1 MNYMLNALM
10 IANVVAQGTV
20 DTYPTSLAIANEH
33 TVIRAKNN
41 NLLRLSPAEIR
52 LRMLNLPTWTTDGDT
67 LFYTR
72 TFEDFVEA
80 INFINSLVEPAEQ
93 LNHHPDI
100 KIQYNRVSLE
110 LTTHDAQGLT
120 DLDFQLAQSIS
131 QLYELSTR
139 K

>member
-1 MNYMLNALM
+1 MNCILSVLI
-10 IANVVAQGTV
+10 IANVAAQGRV
-20 DTYPTSLAIANEH
+20 DTYPRLVPANQH
-33 TVIRAKNN
+33 TIVQAKNSFI
-41 NLLRLSPAEIR
+41 RLSPTEVR
-52 LRMLNLPTWTTDGDT
+52 LRMLNLPNWTTDGNT

-100 KIQYNRVSLE
+100 RIQYNRVFLE

-120 DLDFQLAQSIS
+120 DLDFQLAQKIS
-131 QLYELSTR
+131 QLQVSPQSFN
-139 K
+139 